1 MSTPILVM
9 TTSPPPLT
17 AMIKYESRITPQFS
31 NTRNEARFVREG
43 MEGYSTD
50 VEKTVVGRLYEQLHY
65 GFSR

>member
-1 MSTPILVM
+1 
-9 TTSPPPLT
+9 
-17 AMIKYESRITPQFS
+17 MIKYESRITPQFS
-31 NTRNEARFVREG
+31 NTRSEARFVREG